1 MSVSNPARPLC
12 RVTAGRAAFFDDVRG
27 GLGVID
33 IVNHA
38 PFTPV
43 RLFWISDVVPDGSR
57 GGHAHKACSQ
67 FMVCITGRV
76 RIDAFD
82 GTTRQSFLL
91 TRGEFINLVP
101 GIYATETFLV
111 EQSVL
116 LVLCD
121 RPYEAD
127 DYIHD
132 EKLLTPATV
141 VGSEPP

>member
-1 MSVSNPARPLC
+1 MSISTSSGPLS
-12 RVTAGRAAFFDDVRG
+12 RVTAGRASIFDDTRG

-43 RLFWISDVVPDGSR
+43 RLFWISDVGVDQSR
-57 GGHAHKACSQ
+57 GGHAHKRCSQ
-67 FMVCITGRV
+67 FMVCLSGQI
-76 RIDAFD
+76 RIDAFY
-82 GTTRQSFLL
+82 GTARQTFLL

-111 EQSVL
+111 DGSVL

-132 EKLLTPATV
+132 KASLIQAPT
-141 VGSEPP
+141 GF